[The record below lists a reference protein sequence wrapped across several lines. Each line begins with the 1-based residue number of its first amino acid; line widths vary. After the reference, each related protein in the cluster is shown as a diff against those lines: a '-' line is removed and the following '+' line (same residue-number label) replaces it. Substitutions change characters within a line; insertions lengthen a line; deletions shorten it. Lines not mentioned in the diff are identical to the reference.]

1 MDAEIRPTILA
12 GLIYGEFVTYKNI
25 SEYKDDMHPNDKGEL
40 HAMVITGYGNEDG
53 EDFFE
58 MKNSWDTDWGQ
69 GGYGKI
75 DPTLFDRITIPIGV
89 F

>member
-1 MDAEIRPTILA
+1 MLKFGPLFLPASFM
-12 GLIYGEFVTYKNI
+12 GFVTYKNI

-40 HAMVITGYGNEDG
+40 HDMVITSYGNEDG

-58 MKNSWDTDWGQ
+58 MQNSWDTYWGQ
-69 GGYGKI
+69 CGYGKI